1 MVVAFLCQVVAWWLR
16 MTNYP
21 RKPASGKQAGRLML
35 PHWLRDG
42 AHDCLR
48 IEYAIG
54 VGRPEAAVPCG
65 HDVPANVAALVAEA
79 VPELRAACR
88 RFLLSH
94 ALAPHAKWQA
104 EPVEV
109 EQSDEAE
116 PVTVADLERQLRELA
131 DAGDRSA
138 IVTLLAA
145 LDPARYGPPG
155 RMTTAPVDS
164 VDGVDFTPIIK

>member
-1 MVVAFLCQVVAWWLR
+1 
-16 MTNYP
+16 
-21 RKPASGKQAGRLML
+21 ML

-54 VGRPEAAVPCG
+54 VGRPEAAVPRG
-65 HDVPANVAALVAEA
+65 HDVPDNVAALVAEA

-88 RFLLSH
+88 RFLLGH
-94 ALAPHAKWQA
+94 ALAPHARWEA
-104 EPVEV
+104 EAEA
-109 EQSDEAE
+109 EAE

-155 RMTTAPVDS
+155 RASIGDASS
-164 VDGVDFTPIIK
+164 VDAVDFTPVIK

>member
-1 MVVAFLCQVVAWWLR
+1 
-16 MTNYP
+16 
-21 RKPASGKQAGRLML
+21 ML

-54 VGRPEAAVPCG
+54 VGRPEAAVPRG
-65 HDVPANVAALVAEA
+65 HDVPDNVAALVAEA

-94 ALAPHAKWQA
+94 ALAPHARW
-104 EPVEV
+104 
-109 EQSDEAE
+109 EAE
-116 PVTVADLERQLRELA
+116 TADDVEAPVVTVADLERQLRELA

-155 RMTTAPVDS
+155 RMTTAAVDA
-164 VDGVDFTPIIK
+164 VDTVDFTPVIK

>member
-1 MVVAFLCQVVAWWLR
+1 

-54 VGRPEAAVPCG
+54 VGRPEAAVPRG
-65 HDVPANVAALVAEA
+65 HDVPDNVAALVAEA

-88 RFLLSH
+88 RFLLGH
-94 ALAPHAKWQA
+94 ALAPHARW
-104 EPVEV
+104 
-109 EQSDEAE
+109 EAE
-116 PVTVADLERQLRELA
+116 TADDAEAPTVTVAELERQLRELA

-155 RMTTAPVDS
+155 RASIGDASS
-164 VDGVDFTPIIK
+164 VDVVDFTPIIK

>member
-1 MVVAFLCQVVAWWLR
+1 
-16 MTNYP
+16 
-21 RKPASGKQAGRLML
+21 ML

-54 VGRPEAAVPCG
+54 VGRPEAAVPRG

-94 ALAPHAKWQA
+94 ALAPHARW
-104 EPVEV
+104 
-109 EQSDEAE
+109 EAE
-116 PVTVADLERQLRELA
+116 TADDVEAPVVTVADLERQLRELA

-155 RMTTAPVDS
+155 RMTTAAVDA
-164 VDGVDFTPIIK
+164 VDTVDFTPVIK